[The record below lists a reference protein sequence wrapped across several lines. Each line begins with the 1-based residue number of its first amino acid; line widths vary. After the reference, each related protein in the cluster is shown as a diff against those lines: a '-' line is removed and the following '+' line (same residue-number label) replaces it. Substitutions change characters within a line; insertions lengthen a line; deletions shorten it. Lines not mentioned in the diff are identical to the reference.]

1 MFRTFATCTL
11 GCKVNQYET
20 DAMEQMLMRA
30 GYEKVDFK
38 DTADIYLINT
48 CSVTNM
54 ADKKSR
60 QMIHR
65 AKKKNPEGIV
75 VAAGCYIQAQADQKA
90 ELDEHIDLIQDL
102 VYELHGKLLRFL
114 EGGAD
119 CDDFTHLELIGLC
132 IPKKLSPTEAYIA
145 ETMIMILKH
154 LEEDTDKVK
163 LFNHITEECN
173 RLESLLS
180 WIRNIQENTF
190 RCLLWKKYSKH

>member
-1 MFRTFATCTL
+1 METYKNIKLYLFRTWRED
-11 GCKVNQYET
+11 GR
-20 DAMEQMLMRA
+20 AMRYISYAVSHIAISITE
-30 GYEKVDFK
+30 
-38 DTADIYLINT
+38 
-48 CSVTNM
+48 
-54 ADKKSR
+54 
-60 QMIHR
+60 IHST
-65 AKKKNPEGIV
+65 
-75 VAAGCYIQAQADQKA
+75 
-90 ELDEHIDLIQDL
+90 DEHIDLIQDL